1 MGSLAGAHDTHSNT
15 KEATMATTTR
25 VLTASVS
32 GTVYTSNANGALEAI
47 DTCHSGTSAPTDE
60 VANGKFW
67 LDTTTTPGILKIYNN
82 SVWEVVLTATGASLV
97 KLDGIEASAD
107 VTDETN
113 VTAAGALMDSEVT
126 NLAAVKAFDGAD
138 YATAAQ
144 GTLADDAAPL
154 ASPSLTGTPTA
165 PTAVTTTNTT
175 QIATTEF
182 VQQEIAVIPPT
193 PAGVTVISTTV
204 VSTPV
209 ASVDL
214 TGFVPADYTSYEIEL
229 INVIPVADNVSFN
242 LRTSSDGG
250 STWDSVSNGYYVSY
264 DGRNSSNQGI
274 AIGATTSSI
283 SISGEVGSYPNE
295 DGVSGTVR
303 IHGPHLTKRT
313 MVTYLISYADSSGRH
328 VSISGGGVRLSS
340 ADVDGVQLLF
350 STGNI
355 ESGTIVFRGI
365 K

>member
-1 MGSLAGAHDTHSNT
+1 
-15 KEATMATTTR
+15 MATTTR

-214 TGFVPADYTSYEIEL
+214 TLDLATYTSFEVEL
-229 INVIPVADNVSFN
+229 IDVVPSNDNADLHLLASA
-242 LRTSSDGG
+242 DGG
-250 STWDSVSNGYYVSY
+250 STFMATAGDYLYVTA
-264 DGRNSSNQGI
+264 GRWGP
-274 AIGATTSSI
+274 TTSTSNSI
-283 SISGEVGSYPNE
+283 GQTNSNAAHIEAARGVGSSAGE
-295 DGVSGTVR
+295 LGVSGTYRVV
-303 IHGPHLTKRT
+303 GASGLGTTSVT
-313 MVTYLISYADSSGRH
+313 MEANWRDNQTTVLGKATYWSGTGLITANGN
-328 VSISGGGVRLSS
+328 
-340 ADVDGVQLLF
+340 VDALRFLF
-350 STGNI
+350 SVGNI
-355 ESGTIVFRGI
+355 ASGTFIVRGI

>member
-1 MGSLAGAHDTHSNT
+1 
-15 KEATMATTTR
+15 MATTTR

-214 TGFVPADYTSYEIEL
+214 TLDLATYTSFEVEL
-229 INVIPVADNVSFN
+229 IDVVPSNDNAN
-242 LRTSSDGG
+242 LHLRASADGG
-250 STWDSVSNGYYVSY
+250 STFMATAGDYLYELL
-264 DGRNSSNQGI
+264 GRNSG
-274 AIGATTSSI
+274 GAFNPNSSTHAYI
-283 SISGEVGSYPNE
+283 LVAREVGSAAGE
-295 DGVSGTVR
+295 LGVSGTYRVV
-303 IHGPHLTKRT
+303 GASGLSTT
-313 MVTYLISYADSSGRH
+313 SVTIESNWRDSSAG
-328 VSISGGGVRLSS
+328 ISGKATYCSGTGVIT
-340 ADVDGVQLLF
+340 ANGNVDALRFLF
-350 STGNI
+350 SVGNI
-355 ESGTIVFRGI
+355 ASGTFIVRGI